1 MTLFVN
7 NAFKSFAATKSSK
20 GRRSPSMFKDK
31 APCFPK
37 KSTNKNCIKVLM
49 FAPIA
54 LAATVVEQE
63 QQLLKPIS
71 SKNNIYTMEEINA
84 NWDTDY
90 FEENEDEDYENMWN
104 EYEQLCEMYD

>member
-1 MTLFVN
+1 
-7 NAFKSFAATKSSK
+7 
-20 GRRSPSMFKDK
+20 
-31 APCFPK
+31 
-37 KSTNKNCIKVLM
+37 M